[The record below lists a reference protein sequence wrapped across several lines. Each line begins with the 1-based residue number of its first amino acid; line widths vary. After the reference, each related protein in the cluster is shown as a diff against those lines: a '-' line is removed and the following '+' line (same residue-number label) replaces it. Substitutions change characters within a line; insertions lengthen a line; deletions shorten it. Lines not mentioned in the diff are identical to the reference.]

1 MWDAIVIGGG
11 PAGLSCALLL
21 GRSCRRVRVFDTGT
35 PRNARVAAVS
45 GFLTRDGTPPGELR
59 AIGRAEAERYGVTF
73 SAEAV
78 TEARRVGEGWEVRAA
93 MATHPARALVL
104 ATGIRDNLP
113 SIPGVTPFWGRSVVT
128 CPYCDGWERR
138 GQPLAVYGAD
148 PGAVESAA
156 GLLTWSRDIALLTDG
171 RPPPED
177 PRLARHGIDVCVSP
191 ILRLE
196 GGAEL
201 EAVAFS
207 DGTRRPCAAIFV
219 HAGQHPADPLV
230 AALGCELDACGC
242 VVVDHEGRT
251 RVPWLWACG
260 DAATGTQ
267 LAIVAAAEGAK
278 AATSVHR
285 ALRALDFP

>member
-21 GRSCRRVRVFDTGT
+21 GRSCRRVLLFDTGT
-35 PRNARVAAVS
+35 PRNARVGSVS
-45 GFLTRDGTPPGELR
+45 GFLTRDGTPPAELR
-59 AIGRAEAERYGVTF
+59 ALGRAEVGRYGVEI

-78 TEARRVGEGWEVRAA
+78 TDARRVGEAWEVRTNAHA
-93 MATHPARALVL
+93 YPARALVL

-113 SIPGVTPFWGRSVVT
+113 SIPGVKPFWGRSVVT

-148 PGAVESAA
+148 EGAVEAA
-156 GLLTWSRDIALLTDG
+156 VGLLTWSRDVILVTDG
-171 RPPPED
+171 RPAPAD
-177 PRLARHGIDVCVSP
+177 PRLARHGIDVLASP
-191 ILRLE
+191 VLRLE
-196 GGAEL
+196 GDEDL
-201 EAVAFS
+201 VALVFT
-207 DGTRRPCAAIFV
+207 DGTRRPCTALFV
-219 HAGQHPADPLV
+219 HAGQRPADPLV

-242 VVVDHEGRT
+242 IVVDHEGRT

-278 AATSVHR
+278 AATSLHR